1 MLLGLKLLQGW
12 SGMNSQKVFIHDHFM
27 VVKNVTDK
35 LLNHKLHLIDIQVT
49 IDRIPCHHEEF
60 NKLLLSVL
68 VIFDQSERKKEM
80 TLVNF
85 ILQEDKS
92 FAHIFKLYVMKLQN
106 PRGRQDCIYHLILSL
121 LTNQKCE
128 SPQVKGFSN
137 HTQLVR
143 KKQRLKSLLL
153 YIQIQIYTI

>member
-1 MLLGLKLLQGW
+1 MH
-12 SGMNSQKVFIHDHFM
+12 SQKIFIHEHFM

-35 LLNHKLHLIDIQVT
+35 LLNQKLHLIDIQVR
-49 IDRIPCHHEEF
+49 IDGMPCHHEEF

-68 VIFDQSERKKEM
+68 VIFDQSERKREM

-85 ILQEDKS
+85 ILQDKS
-92 FAHIFKLYVMKLQN
+92 FEHIFKLYVMKLQN

-128 SPQVKGFSN
+128 SPRVKGFSN

-143 KKQRLKSLLL
+143 KRAK
-153 YIQIQIYTI
+153 T